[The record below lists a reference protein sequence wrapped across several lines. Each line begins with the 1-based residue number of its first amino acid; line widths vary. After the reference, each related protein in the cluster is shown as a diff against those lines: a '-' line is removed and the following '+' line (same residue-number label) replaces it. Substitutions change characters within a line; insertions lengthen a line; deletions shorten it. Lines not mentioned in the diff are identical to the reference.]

1 MRRFARFSLFKS
13 LFTTI
18 NSITLNLVKAFRIYF
33 FFQASYKKDIGIT
46 VPVLTIALLKAAAEK

>member
-1 MRRFARFSLFKS
+1 MVSEHRGHPMQAATAQGLARFSLFRS

-33 FFQASYKKDIGIT
+33 FPTSQ
-46 VPVLTIALLKAAAEK
+46 L